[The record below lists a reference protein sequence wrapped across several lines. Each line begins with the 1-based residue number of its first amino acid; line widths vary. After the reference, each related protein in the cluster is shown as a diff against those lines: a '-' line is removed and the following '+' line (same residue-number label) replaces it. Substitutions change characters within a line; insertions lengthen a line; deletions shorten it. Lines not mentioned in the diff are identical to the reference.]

1 MRYKKTAGFLLAAA
15 LCQTL
20 APFRAY
26 AGSPEF
32 AYTAEKWASL
42 RDNTLE
48 YDEITDLIHEYNN
61 TVIQNQIEYADY
73 RGEDRDDISDDYYEA
88 AQDILNSLDY
98 PDADSSNYASG
109 LSSYLSGQIQA
120 DNLTE
125 QGDDNVDDG
134 YTKKLGYDKEE
145 AQLVKEAQGLMISYW
160 SQAKTL
166 ESLEKAEEL
175 AKTSCQSVETKLS
188 AGLSTQA
195 EVLSAREA
203 VTSAEASLLS
213 AQSTLEK
220 TKENLCLMLG
230 WSYGAEVEIGDV
242 PEPDLEAVAAIDLE
256 ADVEAG
262 LAANYELRI
271 LERQISYARN
281 QSNKASL
288 EETYKSGKET
298 AASDIKSGY
307 RSLLLAKSDY
317 EQALQAYATAQDSL
331 STAAHRLQAGTI
343 TPKAYTA
350 QESAA
355 VTAQVNAQV
364 KELALFQAQLE
375 YQWAVNGLAAVT

>member
-1 MRYKKTAGFLLAAA
+1 MKYKKTAGFLLAAA
-15 LCQTL
+15 MCQAL
-20 APFRAY
+20 APVRAY

-32 AYTAEKWASL
+32 AYTAEKWSSL

-48 YDEITDLIHEYNN
+48 YDEIADLIHEYNN

-213 AQSTLEK
+213 AQSALEK
-220 TKENLCLMLG
+220 TKETLCLMLG
-230 WSYGAEVEIGDV
+230 WSYGAEVAIGDV

-288 EETYKSGKET
+288 EETYKSRKET

-317 EQALQAYATAQDSL
+317 EQALQAHATAQDSL
-331 STAAHRLQAGTI
+331 STAARRLQAGTI
-343 TPKAYTA
+343 TPKAYAA

>member
-1 MRYKKTAGFLLAAA
+1 MKYKKTAGFLLAAVM
-15 LCQTL
+15 CQAL
-20 APFRAY
+20 APVRAY

-48 YDEITDLIHEYNN
+48 YDEIADLIHEYNN

-213 AQSTLEK
+213 AQSALEK
-220 TKENLCLMLG
+220 TKETLCLMLG
-230 WSYGAEVEIGDV
+230 WSYGAEVAIGDV

-288 EETYKSGKET
+288 EETYKSRKET

-317 EQALQAYATAQDSL
+317 EQALQAHATAQDSL
-331 STAAHRLQAGTI
+331 STAARRLQAGTI
-343 TPKAYTA
+343 TPKAYAA

>member
-1 MRYKKTAGFLLAAA
+1 MKYKKTAGFLLAAA
-15 LCQTL
+15 MCQAL
-20 APFRAY
+20 APVRAY

-48 YDEITDLIHEYNN
+48 YDEIADLIHEYNN

-213 AQSTLEK
+213 AQSALEK
-220 TKENLCLMLG
+220 TKETLCLMLG
-230 WSYGAEVEIGDV
+230 WSYGAEVAIGDV

-288 EETYKSGKET
+288 EETYKSRKET

-317 EQALQAYATAQDSL
+317 EQALQAHATAQDSL
-331 STAAHRLQAGTI
+331 STAARRLQAGTI
-343 TPKAYTA
+343 TPKAYAA